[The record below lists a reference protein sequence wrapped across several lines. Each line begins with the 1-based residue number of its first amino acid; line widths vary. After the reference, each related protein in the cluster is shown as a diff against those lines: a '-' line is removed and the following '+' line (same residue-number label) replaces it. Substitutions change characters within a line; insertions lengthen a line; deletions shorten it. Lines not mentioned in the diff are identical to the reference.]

1 MSGIVLPP
9 PVVDPFSSN
18 VNFPAMTLSTNQ
30 APAAALAA
38 SSRPPLPVP
47 GPISVSSFGDA
58 FATLSSRP
66 TPTPAAPAIV
76 SAHPV
81 PAAVKGQLISE
92 CLLGD
97 KDFPKKQQKI

>member
-18 VNFPAMTLSTNQ
+18 ANFPAMTLSTKQ
-30 APAAALAA
+30 APAAA

-76 SAHPV
+76 SSHPV

-92 CLLGD
+92 CLGS
-97 KDFPKKQQKI
+97 QYG